1 MVSSGLGFG
10 RRSKLLSPAQFESAL
25 RARPL
30 ARGSFFTFHRCTQP
44 SSDAE
49 GADLPKLGLVI
60 PKRLVRLSVRRNAI
74 KRVLREAF
82 RHQQTSLRPGYYVF
96 RVKAPVNLANLR
108 DLKRIVRAEADQ
120 LIGDVISKS

>member
-10 RRSKLLSPAQFESAL
+10 RHSKLVSPAQFESAL
-25 RARPL
+25 RTRPL
-30 ARGSFFTFHRCTQP
+30 ARGSLLTFHWCNQP
-44 SSDAE
+44 PTE
-49 GADLPKLGLVI
+49 GDGAGLPKIGLVV

-82 RHQQTSLRPGYYVF
+82 RHQQTFLRPGYYVF